1 MKNAL
6 ATLLYNIPSL
16 AFLAAAVW
24 CIDADHPKF
33 AICLIVISLLTH
45 PIPQ

>member
-24 CIDADHPKF
+24 SLDAGHPGF
-33 AICLIVISLLTH
+33 AGCLIVISFITH
-45 PIPQ
+45 PEPL

>member
-16 AFLAAAVW
+16 AFLAAAMW
-24 CIDADHPKF
+24 SLDAGHPGF
-33 AICLIVISLLTH
+33 AVCLIVFSFLTH
-45 PIPQ
+45 PTPQ